1 MAEAAR
7 DRQPTLGVAPP
18 ITAGEPAPEALQV
31 VLFRAGGVLFAVP
44 ASEVEQARRR
54 DDDRAAGVDLAA
66 ALGGRTR
73 DGGGLMLIVRH
84 QGNHLRLLADEVL
97 KVAALPLAV
106 IYPLPRL
113 VAESQRGGYVSGV
126 AICGDELALL
136 LDPGALERET
146 SAAAVAGQAPGG
158 IEG

>member
-1 MAEAAR
+1 
-7 DRQPTLGVAPP
+7 
-18 ITAGEPAPEALQV
+18 
-31 VLFRAGGVLFAVP
+31 VLFAVP